1 MTFTYSFTALVFLL
15 YEKMSQLKISLS
27 SLTEIKP
34 VGKKKPLEIK
44 KADACWHQLFCCGSL
59 VV

>member
-1 MTFTYSFTALVFLL
+1 
-15 YEKMSQLKISLS
+15 MSQLKISLS

-44 KADACWHQLFCCGSL
+44 KADACWHQLFCRDSL